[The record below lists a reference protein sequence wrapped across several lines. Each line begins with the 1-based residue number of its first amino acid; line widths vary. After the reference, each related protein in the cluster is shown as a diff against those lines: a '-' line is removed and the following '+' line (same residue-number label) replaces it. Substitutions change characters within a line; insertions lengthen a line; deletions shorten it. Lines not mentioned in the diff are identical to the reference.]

1 MIEQRL
7 TGENIPFELIPTGKA
22 LDTFFFARD
31 LDFDKYSLLVAAGG
45 DGTYHEVV
53 NGMLARDDKKKIP
66 IGLIPNGSGNDLC
79 TSLGFKTL
87 DEALDYIVNR
97 EVTKVDTV
105 RVLIDHENE
114 ESLPEDINERVMFC
128 RHMMINSA
136 LAFPAKIAN
145 EAIPWK
151 ACCGKASYTIATLIE
166 AIKCGVQPDHF
177 NIFIDGVLQKMD
189 TKNDVQTILFMLFN
203 GKNTGAG
210 MILNPF
216 AVMNDGLLDATWLH
230 DENKM
235 GVLGIADLLDKAAK
249 KGGVQTYEN
258 VVTHVRGKQI
268 RIEFTGSDRKKPT
281 GGFGQQLIGIDGEDL
296 RFNNYVIYDA
306 MPGNVEFLFDSA
318 SFFRPADKN

>member
-7 TGENIPFELIPTGKA
+7 SGENISFELIPTGKA

-31 LDFDKYSLLVAAGG
+31 LDLDKYSLLVAAGG

-79 TSLGFKTL
+79 LSLGCTTP

-114 ESLPEDINERVMFC
+114 ESLPEDINERIKFC
-128 RHMMINSA
+128 RHMMINSS

-145 EAIPWK
+145 EAVPWK
-151 ACCGKASYTIATLIE
+151 AWVGTASYKIVTLFE
-166 AIKCGVQPDHF
+166 AIKGNVQPDHF
-177 NIFIDGVLQKMD
+177 NIFIDGVVQKMD
-189 TKNDVQTILFMLFN
+189 TKNDVQTILIMLFN
-203 GKNTGAG
+203 GKTTGAG

-216 AVMNDGLLDATWLH
+216 AVMNDGLLDVTWLH

-235 GVLGIADLLDKAAK
+235 GVFGIADLLDKA
-249 KGGVQTYEN
+249 G
-258 VVTHVRGKQI
+258 
-268 RIEFTGSDRKKPT
+268 
-281 GGFGQQLIGIDGEDL
+281 
-296 RFNNYVIYDA
+296 
-306 MPGNVEFLFDSA
+306 
-318 SFFRPADKN
+318 